1 MGRIRIVPR
10 VSSKENKNIYFKQR
24 EKLGLTR
31 ETASDLL
38 ETIAP
43 ERIEKIE
50 NERCEPHPD
59 EVLVMSEKY
68 KSPELCNYYCSNQC
82 PIGRQY
88 VPEVK
93 IQNLSQIVL
102 RL

>member
-1 MGRIRIVPR
+1 MPR

-68 KSPELCNYYCSNQC
+68 NRNYVIIIVPINVQLDDSMFRKLKYRTFLKLYC
-82 PIGRQY
+82 
-88 VPEVK
+88 VW
-93 IQNLSQIVL
+93 
-102 RL
+102 